1 MKKNQDARSDLQEL
15 AGIARARAAF
25 YAFLNLHF
33 TTLPDEKFVRRL
45 RNGELNNVLETLQHD
60 VSDKEDI
67 SNGAALMSAYLEK
80 MQVADHTQVVQDLGV
95 DRTRL
100 YRGVAKGYGP
110 PPPYEMVWTR
120 EAQDYGILQV
130 VASAYR
136 QVGLEPS
143 PEVKERLD
151 YISVEIDFI
160 RELALREAAAW
171 ESGDE
176 TTAGSLLATQEAF
189 MRLHLGNWAPDF
201 IEKALDYAKTDFY
214 RGHLY
219 MLRGFISN
227 DRQDLAELV
236 EGLGMRPELE
246 VIES

>member
-1 MKKNQDARSDLQEL
+1 MKKDQDAHSDPQEL

-25 YAFLNLHF
+25 YTFLNLHF
-33 TTLPDEKFVRRL
+33 TTLPDEKFVKRL
-45 RNGELNNVLETLQHD
+45 RDGEFSSVLETLQND
-60 VSDKEDI
+60 VSGGEDI
-67 SNGAALMSAYLEK
+67 LNGAALMSAYLKK
-80 MQVADHTQVVQDLGV
+80 MQAADHTQLVQDLGI

-110 PPPYEMVWTR
+110 PPPYEMVWIR
-120 EAQDYGILQV
+120 GAQDYGILQI

-151 YISVEIDFI
+151 YISVEMDFI
-160 RELALREAAAW
+160 RELALREAVAW

-176 TTAGSLLATQEAF
+176 TTAVSLLATQETF
-189 MRLHLGNWAPDF
+189 MHQHLGNWAPDF
-201 IEKALDYAKTDFY
+201 IEKALEHAKTDFY

-219 MLRGFISN
+219 MLRGFIN
-227 DRQDLAELV
+227 NERQDLAELV
-236 EGLGMRPELE
+236 EDVGARQALQ

>member
-15 AGIARARAAF
+15 AGVARARAAF

-45 RNGELNNVLETLQHD
+45 RNGEFNNVLETLQND
-60 VSDKEDI
+60 ASGGEDI
-67 SNGAALMSAYLEK
+67 LNGAALMSAYLEK
-80 MQVADHTQVVQDLGV
+80 MQAANNAQLVQDLGV

-110 PPPYEMVWTR
+110 PPPYEMVWMR
-120 EAQDYGILQV
+120 EAQDFSILQV
-130 VASAYR
+130 VAGAYR

-151 YISVEIDFI
+151 YISVEMDFI

-171 ESGDE
+171 ERGDA
-176 TTAGSLLATQEAF
+176 TTARSLLATQEAF
-189 MRLHLGNWAPDF
+189 MRQHLGSWAPDF
-201 IEKALDYAKTDFY
+201 IEKGLEHAKTDFY

-219 MLRGFISN
+219 MLRGFINN

-236 EGLGMRPELE
+236 EGIGAAQELE
-246 VIES
+246 AIVC